1 MQIFAP
7 PVALRPKRFN
17 PANRARMKAGVLA
30 GALAALALGGC
41 ANNSP
46 GEAGGDN
53 DALDRTRR
61 GVADAAISPL
71 RDIGLVRPDIP
82 APLVGLSYPYQ
93 ATQLIAGC
101 PQILYEIGQLDAVL
115 GKENYQPGRKA
126 TMIDRGMDSA
136 SNAGVGVVQDAAEDL
151 IPFRGWVRRA
161 SGADDAQRRYIR
173 ALELG
178 HTRRSFLRGYGVALG
193 CTGVLPE
200 PPPAPAPTQAQP
212 TSPVPPPQARDTRA
226 PR

>member
-1 MQIFAP
+1 MPTIAVRISANAGRP
-7 PVALRPKRFN
+7 RAAAALS
-17 PANRARMKAGVLA
+17 VLA
-30 GALAALALGGC
+30 AGLCVLATAGC
-41 ANNSP
+41 ASTQ
-46 GEAGGDN
+46 AGGENGEN
-53 DALDRTRR
+53 DALDQTRR

-82 APLVGLSYPYQ
+82 APLVGLNYPYQ
-93 ATQLIAGC
+93 SAQLIAGC
-101 PQILYEIGQLDAVL
+101 PQVLYEIGQLDAVL
-115 GKENYQPGRKA
+115 GKENYQPGPKR
-126 TMIDRGMDSA
+126 TLIDRGVSGA

-193 CTGVLPE
+193 CTGILPE
-200 PPPAPAPTQAQP
+200 PPPAPAAAPPAP
-212 TSPVPPPQARDTRA
+212 TSPVPPPQARDTRS